1 MKNMDNSAM
10 SIETL
15 FDKKNY
21 LDVKLASGQV
31 LLPKEKQNPE
41 INVISIPIIF
51 TPREIKNYEEK
62 VIFDINN
69 LHKIEVKLI
78 GEGIPM
84 KLELERAEDNFV
96 DFGIQ
101 RIGSDVTKVIS
112 LVNYSKRAI
121 TITLNVGKQI
131 EELSK

>member
-1 MKNMDNSAM
+1 MEIVHRLEAK
-10 SIETL
+10 

-78 GEGIPM
+78 
-84 KLELERAEDNFV
+84 V
-96 DFGIQ
+96 
-101 RIGSDVTKVIS
+101 
-112 LVNYSKRAI
+112 
-121 TITLNVGKQI
+121 
-131 EELSK
+131 

>member
-1 MKNMDNSAM
+1 MIGID
-10 SIETL
+10 ITL
-15 FDKKNY
+15 
-21 LDVKLASGQV
+21 
-31 LLPKEKQNPE
+31 
-41 INVISIPIIF
+41 
-51 TPREIKNYEEK
+51 
-62 VIFDINN
+62 
-69 LHKIEVKLI
+69 
-78 GEGIPM
+78 